1 MKSALLD
8 SGMRLHDHPRVP
20 NLASTKEKRMRLDG
34 KVALVTGAARGF
46 GAGIAD
52 LVAREGA
59 QLVLT
64 DLDGEGIERIA
75 MSLGRNTIG
84 LAADVTKAKDWQMA
98 VDACVDNSGRLDIVV
113 NNAGTSH
120 RNQPLLDVSE
130 EEFERVFAVNV
141 KSIYHSAQAAV
152 PVMRRQ
158 GGGVFINIGSTAALR
173 PRPGLVWYNGSKGAV
188 HLISRTMA
196 VELAPDKIRVCVIAP
211 VAGDTPL
218 LATFMGEDTPE
229 RRAAFV
235 APIPLGRFSTP
246 QDVANTALFL
256 ASDEAGFLTGNVVEV
271 DGGRCV

>member
-1 MKSALLD
+1 
-8 SGMRLHDHPRVP
+8 MRLRDHPRLHS
-20 NLASTKEKRMRLDG
+20 LASTKEKPMRVDG
-34 KVALVTGAARGF
+34 KVALITGAARGF
-46 GAGIAD
+46 GAGIAE
-52 LVAREGA
+52 VFAREGA
-59 QLVLT
+59 RLVLS
-64 DLDGEGIERIA
+64 DVDADGVGKVA
-75 MSLGRNTIG
+75 ASLGANTIG
-84 LAADVTKAKDWQMA
+84 VPADVTKSADWKRA
-98 VDACVDNSGRLDIVV
+98 VELCVSNFGRLDIVV

-130 EEFERVFAVNV
+130 QEFERVFAVNV
-141 KSIYHSAQAAV
+141 KSIYLSAQAAV

-173 PRPGLVWYNGSKGAV
+173 PRPGLAWYNGSKGAV

-235 APIPLGRFSTP
+235 ATVPLGRFSTP
-246 QDVANTALFL
+246 QDVAKTALFL